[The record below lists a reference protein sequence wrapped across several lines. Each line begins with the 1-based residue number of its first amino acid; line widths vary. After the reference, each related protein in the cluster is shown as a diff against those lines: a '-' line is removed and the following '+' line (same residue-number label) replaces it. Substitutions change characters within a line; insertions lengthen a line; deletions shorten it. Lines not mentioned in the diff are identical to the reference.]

1 MNITSAELVNYG
13 ILGKLAI
20 GGNAVPFVIGILL
33 SAALGYVFGSF
44 NFALIISK
52 WFKKD
57 DIRKYG
63 SGNAGMT
70 NMLRTF
76 GKGAALGTLLGDAGK
91 AALSALVGMCLL
103 GEMGKYIAGL
113 FCIIGHVYPLFFKF
127 KGGKGV
133 VTTYVMILCLNPLV
147 FLILFI
153 LFVAIV
159 AITKYLS
166 LGSIM
171 VMAVYP
177 LLLHRMSPE
186 PDIVRLLISI
196 FIALFVIFLHRGNIE
211 RLFNRTES
219 KFTLKTKGSKNE
231 IKPSDAA
238 QNADTPTNENENKE
252 ENK

>member
-1 MNITSAELVNYG
+1 MNITSGELINIG
-13 ILGKLAI
+13 ILGKMTQTY
-20 GGNAVPFVIGILL
+20 GMTPFVIGLILCGI
-33 SAALGYVFGSF
+33 LGYVFGSF

-52 WFKKD
+52 WLKKD
-57 DIRKYG
+57 DIRNYG

-76 GKGAALGTLLGDAGK
+76 GKGAAAGTLLGDAGK
-91 AALSALVGMCLL
+91 AALSALVGMCLC

-113 FCIIGHVYPLFFKF
+113 FCIIGHVFPLFFKF

-133 VTTYVMILCLNPLV
+133 VTTYVMILCLNPIV
-147 FLILFI
+147 FLIIFL

-171 VMAVYP
+171 CMAVYP

-186 PDIVRLLISI
+186 PDPIRLLVSI
-196 FIALFVIFLHRGNIE
+196 FIALFVIYLHRGNIE
-211 RLFNRTES
+211 RLLNRTES

-231 IKPSDAA
+231 KKAA
-238 QNADTPTNENENKE
+238 EANANTETENKE
-252 ENK
+252 ENKT